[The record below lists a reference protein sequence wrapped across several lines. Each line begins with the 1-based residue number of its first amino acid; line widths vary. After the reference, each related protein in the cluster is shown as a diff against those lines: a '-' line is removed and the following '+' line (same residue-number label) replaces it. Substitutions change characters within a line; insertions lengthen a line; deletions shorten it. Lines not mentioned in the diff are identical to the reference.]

1 VKSRRLS
8 LAVSSG
14 LLCIGVPFGAN
25 AAEPEK
31 PVTEAAPAS
40 VVEGKRVAA
49 VEQPTGAPAVA
60 ADKADPKNE
69 VWEDA
74 WLPWDTG
81 EEFAGLGFAVFGHLG
96 FGHRFNDPPAGA
108 GVVEAANGLRVGA
121 TAIFRPI
128 RWFGFGIGF
137 EHSDLDRDRLDS
149 SNDGV
154 DTFSTTFRDQN
165 TMWIDARAYPLRVD
179 PFALYINIAGGP
191 SWQSV
196 ENNSTSTALNSG
208 DASPSQRCEG
218 SDTAGMGMK
227 AAVGAELALVSG
239 AILWAEG
246 GPDYY
251 LLGDDLLDGCGV
263 GAGNA
268 ALLGIRAGFAI
279 GFEKSKILK
288 EQEEVK
294 PKDDDLDTIIN
305 EQDACPTVAGV
316 PNADPT
322 KNGCPAPKDQ
332 DGDGIVDELDACPTV
347 AGVASADPKLNGC
360 PLPKDRDND
369 GIVDDVDA
377 CPDLAGVASTDPAQ
391 NGCPPDTDGDG
402 FRDDQD
408 ACPQEKG
415 VDDPDPTKRGCPKLV
430 RVTEKEIIIL
440 EQVQFDTGKA
450 TIKAVSDPLLDGVAA
465 VMKEHPEILKI
476 EVQGHTDTTGTKA
489 INTKLSDDR
498 AKSVRDAL
506 VKRGVDAGRFVAKG
520 YGPDV
525 PIGDNKTPEGK
536 QKNRRVQ
543 FIVLE
548 KKPKPPVMVPA
559 PPPGATQPPPAAQP
573 GATQPPPVAP
583 GANP

>member
-1 VKSRRLS
+1 MKSRRLS

-14 LLCIGVPFGAN
+14 LLCLGAPLAAN
-25 AAEPEK
+25 AAEPK
-31 PVTEAAPAS
+31 Q
-40 VVEGKRVAA
+40 VAA
-49 VEQPTGAPAVA
+49 VEQPAASAAVE
-60 ADKADPKNE
+60 KSDPKNE

-74 WLPWDTG
+74 WLPWNTG
-81 EEFAGLGFAVFGHLG
+81 EEFAGMGFAVFGHLG
-96 FGHRFNDPPAGA
+96 VGNRLNDPPAGA
-108 GVVEAANGLRVGA
+108 GVIESPNGLRVGA

-128 RWFGFGIGF
+128 RYFGFGVGY
-137 EHSDLDRDRLDS
+137 EHADLSRDRNDIDS
-149 SNDGV
+149 ES
-154 DTFSTTFRDQN
+154 FTTIFRDLN
-165 TMWIDARAYPLRVD
+165 TLWIDARAYPLRYD
-179 PFALYINIAGGP
+179 PFALYISVAGGP
-191 SWQSV
+191 AWQSLDADSLV
-196 ENNSTSTALNSG
+196 VNGENTGNVSTK
-208 DASPSQRCEG
+208 CEG
-218 SDTAGMGMK
+218 GADVGMSMK

-239 AILWAEG
+239 AIVWLEG
-246 GPDYY
+246 GPDYH
-251 LLGDDLLDGCGV
+251 LLTEDSLDGCGV

-268 ALLGIRAGFAI
+268 AMIGFRAGFAI

-288 EQEEVK
+288 KQEEVK

-305 EQDACPTVAGV
+305 EQDACPTVAGL
-316 PNADPT
+316 PNADPI
-322 KNGCPAPKDQ
+322 KHGCPAPKDQ
-332 DGDGIVDELDACPTV
+332 DADGIVDELDACPTV
-347 AGVASADPKLNGC
+347 AGVANADPKLNGC

-377 CPDLAGVASTDPAQ
+377 CPEIPGVASEDPKL

-430 RVTEKEIIIL
+430 RVTENEIIIL

-450 TIKAVSDPLLDGVAA
+450 TIKAVSDALLDGVAA

-476 EVQGHTDTTGTKA
+476 EVQGHTDSTGSKQ

-506 VKRGVDAGRFVAKG
+506 VKRGVEANRFLAKG
-520 YGPDV
+520 YGPAV

-548 KKPKPPVMVPA
+548 KAAKVPA
-559 PPPGATQPPPAAQP
+559 VPPGATQPPPAAQP

-583 GANP
+583 GATP